1 MRVDD
6 IVFSINVLFLVGLG
20 VSPFFLK
27 VVRVENII
35 QHFEQIFKM
44 VAMTSRLNQGQCI
57 GEFFKA
63 EAGGRYFDHFENA
76 DRYISP
82 TLARPIFSGI
92 MSHKLAAPFDM
103 GNRRG

>member
-1 MRVDD
+1 
-6 IVFSINVLFLVGLG
+6 
-20 VSPFFLK
+20 
-27 VVRVENII
+27 
-35 QHFEQIFKM
+35 M

-82 TLARPIFSGI
+82 TFSNVGTAHFFRDNE
-92 MSHKLAAPFDM
+92 S
-103 GNRRG
+103 